1 MQLTMFPPETSW
13 QLPTMDQLPDWNTFS
28 RVGVDVETKDP
39 SLGKGLGPGAR
50 RGGYII
56 GFCLHFEDFR
66 SFYLPIRHG
75 NGTNL
80 PIDPVLN
87 YVRDNLKKFKGSI
100 VGANLSYD
108 IDYLCQEFGLEIKE
122 LFPNVKAFLDTQIAE
137 PLIDENQFKFGLDA
151 VALRHGLP
159 QKDEVL
165 LRDVTYE
172 FGSHNGKRGKGKRK
186 PLSAKGDLH
195 KLPPQYVGPYG
206 EWDAE
211 LPCRIMRKQE
221 RIIDENDLWQ
231 IFRLE
236 SRCLP
241 ALVDMTRRGVRIDFD
256 KMSQIEEW
264 IFAQEKVALDLVHQ
278 QTGIRLKADDLAQ
291 PNAVAEP
298 LKYIGAKLKRNVK
311 NQQYNIDQSVLRA
324 LKHPVADAILTARKV
339 NKVRRDFIA
348 GIREHAIGDRLH
360 CTFHQL
366 KGSKS
371 GGGLSGAGTGRL
383 SSSHV
388 NIQQQPSPKD
398 TDPDT
403 MHVEDHLSLMW
414 RQVYIP
420 DEGGQ
425 WACLDY
431 SQQEPRILHHYAE
444 ICGCPGARAA
454 AQRYRDD
461 PKCDNHQM
469 MSELTGLTRKVAKV
483 IYLGKCYRMAAAKFS
498 RSLGLPTVIKE
509 YDFGDKK
516 GQKYETAGPEAAAI
530 LKSFK
535 NGAPYIDKLAEI
547 AEEQGMA
554 KGHIKT
560 LLGRHCHFPK
570 EMKDNPDGGPQIWTG
585 NYLNGY
591 CALNKLIQGS
601 AADQTKAA
609 MVEAYEN
616 GIPLGCQVHDELNFT
631 YHDPS
636 QVKELHDIMINAAP
650 LRVPSKVDVECG
662 PNWAEIKTPDWA
674 KDWS

>member
-1 MQLTMFPPETSW
+1 MLQTTLFPPETDW
-13 QLPTMDQLPDWNTFS
+13 QLPSMEELPDWNNFP
-28 RVGVDVETKDP
+28 RVGTDVETHDS
-39 SLGKGLGPGAR
+39 SLGRGLGPGAR
-50 RGGYII
+50 RGGKIV
-56 GFCLHFEDFR
+56 GFCLHFEYFR
-66 SFYLPIRHG
+66 SFYLPIRHS
-75 NGTNL
+75 NGKNL
-80 PIDPVLN
+80 PLDPVLN
-87 YVRDNLKKFKGSI
+87 YVRDNLKKFEGSI
-100 VGANLSYD
+100 VGANLAYD
-108 IDYLCQEFGLEIKE
+108 LDYLCQEFGLEIKE
-122 LFPNVKAFLDTQIAE
+122 LFPKVKTFLDTQIAE

-159 QKDEVL
+159 QKEETL
-165 LRDVTYE
+165 LREVTYE

-211 LPCRIMRKQE
+211 LPCRVMRKQE
-221 RIIDENDLWQ
+221 RIIDDNDLWQ

-256 KMSQIEEW
+256 KMSKIEEW
-264 IFAQEKVALDLVHQ
+264 ILAQEEVALALVHQ
-278 QTGIRLKADDLAQ
+278 QTGIRLSADDLAQ
-291 PNAVAEP
+291 PNAVAKP
-298 LKYIGAKLKRNVK
+298 LQQIGAKLKRNVK
-311 NQQYNIDQSVLRA
+311 NDQYNIDQSVLRK

-366 KGSKS
+366 KGEKT
-371 GGGLSGAGTGRL
+371 GGGKGQTGAATGRL

-414 RQVYIP
+414 RQVYVP
-420 DEGGQ
+420 DEGGE

-444 ICGCPGARAA
+444 MCGCPGARAA
-454 AQRYRDD
+454 AQKYRDD

-469 MSELTGLTRKVAKV
+469 MADLTGLKRKIAKV
-483 IYLGKCYRMAAAKFS
+483 IYLGKCYRMGGAKFA
-498 RSLGLPTVIKE
+498 RSLGLPTVVKE
-509 YDFGDKK
+509 YDFGERK
-516 GQKYETAGPEAAAI
+516 GQKYETAGPEAKAI
-530 LKSFK
+530 LDAFK
-535 NGAPYIDKLAEI
+535 KGAPYVDKLAEI
-547 AEEQGMA
+547 AEEQGLS
-554 KGHIKT
+554 KGYIKT

-585 NYLNGY
+585 NYLDGY
-591 CALNKLIQGS
+591 KALNKLIQGS
-601 AADQTKAA
+601 AADQTKMAL
-609 MVEAYEN
+609 VEAYEN
-616 GIPLGCQVHDELNFT
+616 GIKVGIQVHDELDLT
-631 YHDPS
+631 IYER
-636 QVKELHDIMINAAP
+636 KEADELAEIMRECAP
-650 LRVPSKVDVECG
+650 LRVPSVVDVEIG
-662 PNWAEIKTPDWA
+662 PNWGEIK
-674 KDWS
+674 